1 MNTLEITL
9 DSGNI
14 ISRTYVKKPM
24 MEQIQSV
31 KYWPKISIVTPSF
44 NQGQYIEETIQS
56 VLSQNYPNLEYI
68 IIDGGSTDNTVEII
82 KKYESRMTYWVSE
95 PDRGQSHAINKG
107 LEKCT
112 GEIFNW
118 LNSDDWYVPGALFE
132 VANAFLKNSTAQFV
146 SGFENRID
154 QNGVVN
160 LHTGTFLKPS
170 IEETIEFCEVSQPST
185 FFKLEAIRKVNGV
198 AEGLH
203 YIMDGEIWINLLL
216 LYGQDHFIKLDK
228 VLVNFRLHPNSKT
241 VSNAV
246 VNNFWLERSNIIL
259 DLQKFIG
266 LPGKI
271 IHFFRETVYQSPKQM
286 RLERNWAFND
296 WVISPRKLRIY
307 FVKKYMLKQFLAG
320 DRNGAA
326 WAVKQLILN
335 RSFDFVLLKSIVK
348 LFFKGQSTWK
358 P

>member
-1 MNTLEITL
+1 MQH
-9 DSGNI
+9 
-14 ISRTYVKKPM
+14 Y
-24 MEQIQSV
+24 QINLL
-31 KYWPKISIVTPSF
+31 PKISIVTPSF
-44 NQGQYIEETIQS
+44 NQGEYIEETIRS

-68 IIDGGSTDNTVEII
+68 IIDGGSTDETIEII
-82 KKYESRMTYWVSE
+82 KKYEPWITYWISE
-95 PDRGQSHAINKG
+95 PDKGQSHAINKG

-118 LNSDDWYVPGALFE
+118 LNSDDWYMPGALFE
-132 VANAFLKNSTAQFV
+132 VAYAFLNHSSAQFV

-160 LHTGTFLKPS
+160 LHTGTFLKAS
-170 IEETIEFCEVSQPST
+170 IAETIEFCEVSQPST

-198 AEGLH
+198 SEGLH
-203 YIMDGEIWINLLL
+203 YIMDGELWIKLLL
-216 LYGQDHFIKLDK
+216 LYGQDQFIKLDK

-246 VNNFWLERSNIIL
+246 VNNFLLERSNIIL
-259 DLQKFIG
+259 DLQRSIA
-266 LPGKI
+266 LPGRI
-271 IHFFRETVYQSPKQM
+271 IHFFRESVYQSPKLI

-296 WVISPRKLRIY
+296 RVISPRKLRIY
-307 FVKKYMLKQFLAG
+307 YIKKYILKHWLAG
-320 DRNGAA
+320 DRKEAA

-348 LFFKGQSTWK
+348 LLFKGQSKWEV
-358 P
+358 

>member
-1 MNTLEITL
+1 L
-9 DSGNI
+9 
-14 ISRTYVKKPM
+14 
-24 MEQIQSV
+24 SV
-31 KYWPKISIVTPSF
+31 I
-44 NQGQYIEETIQS
+44 N
-56 VLSQNYPNLEYI
+56 QNYPNLEYI
-68 IIDGGSTDNTVEII
+68 IIDGGSSDETVSII
-82 KKYESRMTYWVSE
+82 RKYEKFISYWVSE

-107 LEKCT
+107 LTKCT

-118 LNSDDWYVPGALFE
+118 LNSDDWYMPGALFE
-132 VANAFLKNSTAQFV
+132 VADAFINNSTAQFV
-146 SGFENRID
+146 SGFENRIE

-185 FFKLEAIRKVNGV
+185 FFKLDAIRKVNGV
-198 AEGLH
+198 SEDLH
-203 YIMDGEIWINLLL
+203 YIMDGEMWIKLLL
-216 LYGQDHFIKLDK
+216 IYGQDHFIKLDK

-259 DLQKFIG
+259 DLQRSIS

-271 IHFFRETVYQSPKQM
+271 AHFFRETVYQSPKLM
-286 RLERNWAFND
+286 RLERNLAFND
-296 WVISPRKLRIY
+296 RVISPRKLRIY
-307 FVKKYMLKQFLAG
+307 YIKKYMLKQFLAG
-320 DRNGAA
+320 ERKEAA

-335 RSFDFVLLKSIVK
+335 RSFDFILLKSIVK
-348 LFFKGQSTWK
+348 LIFKGQSIWK